1 MKIKKNKV
9 YFFIILV
16 IISAAALVL
25 CTFFG
30 AANISI
36 KETLMILLNKMFG
49 LFADQVSGM
58 GTKPVIIWQL
68 RFPRTLLAFIVGGV
82 LAMCGGVYE
91 AIFKNPMA
99 DPYILG
105 ISSGAAF
112 GATIAMF
119 FKLADNFLGINTIS
133 LCAFVC
139 GVATIFLVY
148 NIARVGRRTNLTSLL
163 LTGTAFSQFLTAII
177 SLIMML
183 SSHEMRKI
191 YFWTLGSFSAKSWNH
206 VLAVLPYA
214 VIGCALILMHCRDL
228 DIIMLGDDSAL
239 RFGVET
245 EKVKRNLFFVTALM
259 MAACVS
265 VSGIIGF
272 VGLVSPHVVRL
283 FTGPIHKKLM
293 PASFLTGGIIMM
305 FCDTVARSVIN
316 SEIPVGI
323 VTALIGAPFFVYLLR
338 SKRNEV
344 M

>member
-1 MKIKKNKV
+1 MNRKV
-9 YFFIILV
+9 FTVVILCFISVSV
-16 IISAAALVL
+16 IIL
-25 CTFFG
+25 CTFLG
-30 AANISI
+30 AADISAKDVI
-36 KETLMILLNKMFG
+36 IILLNKIFG
-49 LFADQVSGM
+49 LFDSQVQNL
-58 GTKPVIIWQL
+58 GTKASIIWQL
-68 RFPRTLLAFIVGGV
+68 RFPRTLLAFIVGGS
-82 LAMCGGVYE
+82 LAMCGGVYQ

-119 FKLADNFLGINTIS
+119 FKFSNTLLGTNAVSIM
-133 LCAFVC
+133 AFVC
-139 GVATIFLVY
+139 GVGTIFLVY
-148 NIARVGRRTNLTSLL
+148 NIARVGKSAHLTSLL

-183 SSHEMRKI
+183 SANEMRKI
-191 YFWTLGSFSAKSWNH
+191 YFWTLGSFSSKGWEH
-206 VLAVLPYA
+206 VITVLPYA
-214 VIGCALILMHCRDL
+214 VIGSALIIMYCRDL
-228 DIIMLGDDSAL
+228 DIIMLGDDSAI

-245 EKVKRNLFFVTALM
+245 EKVKRNLFFITALV

-272 VGLVSPHVVRL
+272 VGLIAPHVVRL
-283 FTGPIHKKLM
+283 FSGPMHKRLL
-293 PASFLTGGIIMM
+293 PLSFLTGGVLLTV
-305 FCDTVARSVIN
+305 CDSIARTVMD

-323 VTALIGAPFFVYLLR
+323 VTAIIGAPFFVYLLR